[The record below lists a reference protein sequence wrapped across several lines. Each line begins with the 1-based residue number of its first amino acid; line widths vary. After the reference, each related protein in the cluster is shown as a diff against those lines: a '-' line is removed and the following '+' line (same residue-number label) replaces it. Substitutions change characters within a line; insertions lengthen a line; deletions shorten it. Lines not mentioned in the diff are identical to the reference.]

1 MRSRF
6 NKLIKEN
13 LLLAFLL
20 CFILLVSS
28 IAEAEDILI
37 IHQNYGNTHSKHKN
51 RLENAG
57 HTVTMQ
63 NTSSSYS
70 YTAANY
76 DQVYDIRYSYTSYST
91 ADTDRFKTVLS
102 NGGTVYLVGENGS
115 FDSRNDAIVSFLRD
129 VTGDNNIAHSGN
141 SCCGSGGKY
150 SMNEN
155 RDILTNY
162 SVSDDMTVVA
172 SGYFSNIGTNGKW
185 LLKDPSDANK
195 VVGALWDGDAMSSYA
210 NGKVVAVLDINYASH
225 SSYYTNGDQ
234 AWIDAMIT
242 DVFIATVNTR
252 SATNI
257 TITSGQTTI
266 MNTAKS
272 ATGNGVKL
280 NVDGDSNTINIE
292 QTGENN
298 FLVGGDWSSDA
309 TITGDNNTLNVDQGN
324 VTTNGNS
331 ANNGIALDITGNTNT
346 VSISQ
351 GDYATDTGDHRI
363 WLDIDGSTNTTN
375 LSQRNDGTATSEHFM
390 SLDLDS
396 SQNVINLQQL
406 NDGDKT
412 LFLDINNN
420 NNTVDINQSGTGEH
434 YLDLSLDTGNY
445 AHDVDISQTGSGDH
459 AARVEL
465 DGYSTDFDLLQ
476 QGSTDQDYNIDMT
489 CGVQAGCT
497 LSTTQGN

>member
-1 MRSRF
+1 MRLFLLVFFFCTSAF
-6 NKLIKEN
+6 AETAHINYTDTNMYNKLKGE
-13 LLLAFLL
+13 
-20 CFILLVSS
+20 
-28 IAEAEDILI
+28 
-37 IHQNYGNTHSKHKN
+37 
-51 RLENAG
+51 LEG
-57 HTVTMQ
+57 HGFTVTGT
-63 NTSSSYS
+63 NSGSVTLSHFTNKDLHINIAGNNNCGSTCK
-70 YTAANY
+70 TAYETYISAGGTVLIAGNG
-76 DQVYDIRYSYTSYST
+76 DHDGNRTLSIESLVESKLSVGAITIHTGEASYTSHANGSQYTNSNYWVTRNLFSMQSGGT
-91 ADTDRFKTVLS
+91 AIASNSAAGSSWKSWAVYGYGS
-102 NGGTVYLVGENGS
+102 NGGKLIITL
-115 FDSRNDAIVSFLRD
+115 
-129 VTGDNNIAHSGN
+129 
-141 SCCGSGGKY
+141 
-150 SMNEN
+150 
-155 RDILTNY
+155 
-162 SVSDDMTVVA
+162 
-172 SGYFSNIGTNGKW
+172 
-185 LLKDPSDANK
+185 
-195 VVGALWDGDAMSSYA
+195 
-210 NGKVVAVLDINYASH
+210 
-225 SSYYTNGDQ
+225 DQ
-234 AWIDAMIT
+234 AQFNSTNT
-242 DVFIATVNTR
+242 DWSSRMYTFLGETLEEEGVFSSTVN
-252 SATNI
+252 I
-257 TITSGQTTI
+257 TSTSGQTTI
-266 MNTAKS
+266 INTAKT

-298 FLVGGDWSSDA
+298 FIVGGDWSSDA
-309 TITGDNNTLNVDQGN
+309 TITGNNNTLNVDQGN

-375 LSQRNDGTATSEHFM
+375 LSQRNDGTGTSEHFM

-396 SQNVINLQQL
+396 GQNVINLQQL

-489 CGVQAGCT
+489 CGAQAGCT

>member
-1 MRSRF
+1 MLLRYSKLISF
-6 NKLIKEN
+6 LFVLFCSSAFAETAHINYTDTNMYNKLKGE
-13 LLLAFLL
+13 
-20 CFILLVSS
+20 
-28 IAEAEDILI
+28 
-37 IHQNYGNTHSKHKN
+37 
-51 RLENAG
+51 LEG
-57 HTVTMQ
+57 HGFTVTGT
-63 NTSSSYS
+63 NSGSVTLSDFTGKDLHINIAGSSNCGSNCK
-70 YTAANY
+70 TAYETYIGAGGTVLIAGNG
-76 DQVYDIRYSYTSYST
+76 DHDGNRTLSIESLVESKLSVGAITIHTGEASYTSHANGSQYTISNYWVTRNLFSMQSGGT
-91 ADTDRFKTVLS
+91 AIASNSQAGSSWKTWAVYGYGS
-102 NGGTVYLVGENGS
+102 NGGKLIITL
-115 FDSRNDAIVSFLRD
+115 
-129 VTGDNNIAHSGN
+129 
-141 SCCGSGGKY
+141 
-150 SMNEN
+150 
-155 RDILTNY
+155 
-162 SVSDDMTVVA
+162 
-172 SGYFSNIGTNGKW
+172 
-185 LLKDPSDANK
+185 
-195 VVGALWDGDAMSSYA
+195 
-210 NGKVVAVLDINYASH
+210 
-225 SSYYTNGDQ
+225 DQ
-234 AWIDAMIT
+234 AQFNSTNT
-242 DVFIATVNTR
+242 DWSSRMYTFLGETLEEEGVFSSTVN
-252 SATNI
+252 I
-257 TITSGQTTI
+257 TSTSGQTTI
-266 MNTAKS
+266 INTAKT

-298 FLVGGDWSSDA
+298 FLIGTDWSSDA
-309 TITGDNNTLNVDQGN
+309 TITGNNNTLNVDQGN

-331 ANNGIALDITGNTNT
+331 GNNGIALDITGNTNT

-396 SQNVINLQQL
+396 SQNILNLQQL